1 MEGKSSTSWCLAVGV
16 MEFCSRFGHGQK
28 SKRLVKYGMNV
39 DILSFSQVT
48 ESSGHA
54 VCIAFAA
61 PQPRE
66 RGTYIGM
73 PKFAAALSLAR
84 PPDSRSAVR
93 PFVLVFLP
101 GLFFAAASA
110 SIANAFCPR
119 VVGSCTAAAKASV
132 LAAAATTG

>member
-1 MEGKSSTSWCLAVGV
+1 MEIV
-16 MEFCSRFGHGQK
+16 
-28 SKRLVKYGMNV
+28 
-39 DILSFSQVT
+39 FSQVT

-73 PKFAAALSLAR
+73 PKFAAALSLSLAR

-101 GLFFAAASA
+101 GPFFAAAASA

-119 VVGSCTAAAKASV
+119 VVGSCTAAAAKASV